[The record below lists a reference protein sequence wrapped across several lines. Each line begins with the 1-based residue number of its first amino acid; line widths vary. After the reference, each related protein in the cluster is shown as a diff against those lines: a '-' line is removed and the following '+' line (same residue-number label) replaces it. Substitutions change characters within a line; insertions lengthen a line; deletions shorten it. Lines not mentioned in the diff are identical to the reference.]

1 MKLYQDLEWKHHER
15 EKMYRSQHVLP
26 VEGSYPFHRDRPN
39 ECSRE
44 ASLTCHKELF
54 FFSFSLTGTC
64 NTLLSSSIHRGDVV
78 TFSSSG
84 DRGTPSQP
92 SNLVL
97 TDRINKNVASK
108 IYPFTTFF
116 FFPSWLWLLNPKY
129 PSDTTCWNYRRYLA
143 ALDLCTQTAEIM
155 YYISISFC

>member
-1 MKLYQDLEWKHHER
+1 MKSHQDLEWRHHE
-15 EKMYRSQHVLP
+15 KKKYCSQNVLP
-26 VEGSYPFHRDRPN
+26 VEFYVSTSYSFHRDRPN

-44 ASLTCHKELF
+44 ASLTCHNEFLLF
-54 FFSFSLTGTC
+54 FFSFSFTGTC
-64 NTLLSSSIHRGDVV
+64 STLLSSSIHRGHVV

-97 TDRINKNVASK
+97 TDCINKNVASK

-116 FFPSWLWLLNPKY
+116 FFFFPDCGFQIQSILQTLLVV
-129 PSDTTCWNYRRYLA
+129 TIEVIL
-143 ALDLCTQTAEIM
+143 QH
-155 YYISISFC
+155 